1 MVVCGI
7 ERSINTFENST
18 QITGA
23 IPIAGEYLD
32 TGESLNPKLT
42 RLKSS
47 PSAND
52 RAKEGFRLE
61 MNGAKYP
68 EENPK
73 KQKAVVEFLC
83 DAPEQSRRRW
93 LATRDDDPKDGKDDP
108 KAGEE
113 VDDGHG
119 GRLKFL
125 SYDDV
130 LGTKVLSLEWKTE
143 YACENSADRGQ
154 SSGSGHWGF
163 LTWLIIMCV
172 ANSFHSFSLGAHVLI
187 REMTACAEP

>member
-1 MVVCGI
+1 MTDVFLVCGI
-7 ERSINTFENST
+7 ERSINAFENST
-18 QITGA
+18 QIIGA
-23 IPIAGEYLD
+23 IPIAGEYLN
-32 TGESLNPKLT
+32 TGENLNPKWT

-47 PSAND
+47 PSASD
-52 RAKEGFRLE
+52 RAKEGLRLE

-68 EENPK
+68 QDETGK

-93 LATRDDDPKDGKDDP
+93 LAARDDDTKDGKDDP
-108 KAGEE
+108 EARKE

-130 LGTKVLSLEWKTE
+130 LDTQVLSLEWRTK
-143 YACENSADRGQ
+143 YACENSTDRGQ
-154 SSGSGHWGF
+154 DSGSGHWGF
-163 LTWLIIMCV
+163 FTWLIIMCV
-172 ANSFHSFSLGAHVLI
+172 PSSFQSFLLG
-187 REMTACAEP
+187 RACSSP